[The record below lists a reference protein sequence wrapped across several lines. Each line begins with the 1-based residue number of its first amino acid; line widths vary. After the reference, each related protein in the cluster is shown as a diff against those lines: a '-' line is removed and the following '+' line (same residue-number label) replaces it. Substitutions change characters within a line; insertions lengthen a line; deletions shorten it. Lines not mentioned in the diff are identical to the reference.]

1 MLVCLHI
8 SRQKAQ
14 KANLQLLWGQAKPAA
29 MQIYQSGWQ
38 GSSQTLDLLEES
50 LHVLRRIQ
58 NHEEDFAGGSPVL
71 RGLVSEFC
79 SLFPL
84 SPCQDSHN
92 LNCLL
97 WGVSVWPHNQKKAIW
112 DAVIQTALCELRKL
126 DHGVRTQSSCS
137 VGSNGEYSLRK
148 EEKQVKSLLFP
159 GTEFLLNKHSWELA
173 KWT

>member
-38 GSSQTLDLLEES
+38 GSSQTLGLLEES

-71 RGLVSEFC
+71 RGLVSLSFAAC
-79 SLFPL
+79 SPSPL
-84 SPCQDSHN
+84 
-92 LNCLL
+92 
-97 WGVSVWPHNQKKAIW
+97 
-112 DAVIQTALCELRKL
+112 
-126 DHGVRTQSSCS
+126 VRTAITSTACYEEW
-137 VGSNGEYSLRK
+137 VCDHTTRK
-148 EEKQVKSLLFP
+148 RQFGMLLFRQHCVNS
-159 GTEFLLNKHSWELA
+159 GNWTMGWERKALA
-173 KWT
+173 QWEAMGNTA